1 MPDIWRHPGMAPDWS
16 QIVAV
21 SESWPRALF
30 LMFNIPLTPYFQ
42 LPSRVRWFSRCW
54 AVSIRSSSL
63 LSRDASAS
71 RRKLAHLWKSSS
83 FTTYETGRGLLVT
96 LSGYTNG
103 APHSS
108 WGSGT
113 PAYCL
118 VLHRIR
124 DKILHHDILNAY
136 IDERVILVFHDHQTS
151 AESLQGS
158 GDEGQRQGLRM
169 PQIRC
174 WWRVR
179 YFSQVSDLYR

>member
-21 SESWPRALF
+21 SESWPRAPF
-30 LMFNIPLTPYFQ
+30 LMFSIPLTAYFQ

-83 FTTYETGRGLLVT
+83 FTTYKTGRGLLVT

-108 WGSGT
+108 WGAG
-113 PAYCL
+113 PPIYWL
-118 VLHRIR
+118 
-124 DKILHHDILNAY
+124 
-136 IDERVILVFHDHQTS
+136 
-151 AESLQGS
+151 
-158 GDEGQRQGLRM
+158 GLRRIGGKWYYECIHWWKSN
-169 PQIRC
+169 PCVPWPPNIC
-174 WWRVR
+174 WVPTGLWRWR
-179 YFSQVSDLYR
+179 TKARSQDATD